1 LAALQADEAPAIHVE
16 GSHLAAH
23 LVQLY
28 VLLKVLEAVRVQIIG
43 KDL

>member
-1 LAALQADEAPAIHVE
+1 LAALLADEAPAIHVE
-16 GSHLAAH
+16 GSHLA
-23 LVQLY
+23 QLD